1 MSAKSFFKTLWSAH
15 GAIGKFC
22 TLFCCAA
29 FVAAIFGLIT
39 GTTKCSSNHTP
50 SGTNHFINE
59 NVLFHNENYDAKVM
73 QPITVESINT
83 IDKDGNT
90 DVKEG
95 HFVSVLLQ
103 ITQNENSKLKP
114 HKFDCNDFK
123 LKDHTGVYI
132 PLNSIMGAVGWDA
145 IDVHYDT
152 KDGGHVI
159 SSASFSTRNAIKDYV
174 FFDTEISSGTTVEF
188 PISFELD
195 SQLFVEKE
203 IMVLEIDF
211 YTGNNSYKEGVDIIL
226 LPNPIA

>member
-1 MSAKSFFKTLWSAH
+1 MHIRLTSL
-15 GAIGKFC
+15 
-22 TLFCCAA
+22 
-29 FVAAIFGLIT
+29 
-39 GTTKCSSNHTP
+39 
-50 SGTNHFINE
+50 
-59 NVLFHNENYDAKVM
+59 
-73 QPITVESINT
+73 
-83 IDKDGNT
+83 
-90 DVKEG
+90 
-95 HFVSVLLQ
+95 
-103 ITQNENSKLKP
+103 
-114 HKFDCNDFK
+114 
-123 LKDHTGVYI
+123 
-132 PLNSIMGAVGWDA
+132 
-145 IDVHYDT
+145 